1 MKVGLL
7 DGPGHLVLAD
17 RPRPAAGTGELLVD
31 LAACGVCGTDLE
43 KLRGNYRASSPL
55 GHEPVGRVAATGSDV
70 TSVRVGDR
78 VFVHHHIPCRR
89 CDVCRRGDFTFCAE
103 YSKSNLDPGGF
114 AESFRVSADHVHQG
128 AALKL
133 DASVSWLTGTLLEP
147 AGCALTA
154 LKRVG
159 FRAGDSVFLVGL
171 GPVGLL
177 YARLARTLGA
187 RWVGGAELSARR
199 RKAALDGGADVA
211 VDPRNEGGAR
221 TAVDEATSGGGVD
234 LAIVATGAPVAVSL
248 AAGLVRRGGT
258 LNLFGLPEAGSRLG
272 IDLQQLYLQGLRVI
286 PTYATT
292 EADIAEVHAL
302 LVARRLSLEGLVTHH
317 LPLDDLAA
325 AFRIAGEPET
335 ALKVAVTGP
344 AFSTA

>member
-1 MKVGLL
+1 
-7 DGPGHLVLAD
+7 D
-17 RPRPAAGTGELLVD
+17 RPRPVAGPGEVLVD

-55 GHEPVGRVAATGSDV
+55 GHEPVGRVAVIGPDV
-70 TSVRVGDR
+70 TTLDVGDR
-78 VFVHHHIPCRR
+78 VFVHHHIPCLT
-89 CDVCRRGDFTFCAE
+89 CDVCRRGDVTFCAE

-114 AESFRVSADHVHQG
+114 AETFRVSADHVRRG

-133 DASVSWLTGTLLEP
+133 DPSVRWLTGTLLEP

-159 FRAGDSVFLVGL
+159 FHPGDSVFIVGL

-177 YARLARTLGA
+177 YARLARALGA
-187 RWVGGAELSARR
+187 RWVGGAELSADRR
-199 RKAALDGGADVA
+199 LAAVAGGADVA
-211 VDPRNEGGAR
+211 VDPRDEGAAR
-221 TAVDEATSGGGVD
+221 TAVDQATGGGGVD
-234 LAIVATGAPVAVSL
+234 LAVVATGAPVAVSL
-248 AAGLVRRGGT
+248 ATGLARRGGT

-272 IDLQQLYLQGLRVI
+272 IELQELYLRGLRVI

-292 EADIAEVHAL
+292 EPDIAEVHAM
-302 LVARRLSLEGLVTHH
+302 LVARRLSVEGLVTHH
-317 LPLDDLAA
+317 FALEDLTA
-325 AFRIAGEPET
+325 AFRVAAEPQT

-344 AFSTA
+344 AFSAD

>member
-7 DGPGHLVLAD
+7 DGPGHLALVD
-17 RPRPAAGTGELLVD
+17 RARPETGPGELLVD

-43 KLRGNYRASSPL
+43 KLRGTYRASSPL
-55 GHEPVGRVAATGSDV
+55 GHEPVGRVAVTGPGV
-70 TSVRVGDR
+70 NGVRVGDR
-78 VFVHHHIPCRR
+78 VFVHHHIPCLR

-114 AESFRVSADHVHQG
+114 AETFRVSADHVREG

-133 DASVSWLTGTLLEP
+133 DPAVDWLTGTLLEP

-159 FRAGDSVFLVGL
+159 FCAGDSVFIVGL

-177 YARLARTLGA
+177 YARLARALGA

-199 RKAALDGGADVA
+199 RTAAVDGGADVA
-211 VDPRNEGGAR
+211 VDPRNEPAAR
-221 TAVDEATSGGGVD
+221 TAVDQATDGGGVD
-234 LAIVATGAPVAVSL
+234 LAVVATGAPVAVSL

-258 LNLFGLPEAGSRLG
+258 LHLFGLPEAGSRLG
-272 IDLQQLYLQGLRVI
+272 TDLQELYLRGLRVV

-292 EADIAEVHAL
+292 ELDIAEVHAM

-317 LPLDDLAA
+317 LPLDELAE
-325 AFRIAGEPET
+325 AFRIAAEPET
-335 ALKVAVTGP
+335 AVKVAVTGP
-344 AFSTA
+344 AFPAA